1 MAAYPL
7 LRISL
12 RELSLSSPESVSCK
26 WQSKNFNPDLSDM
39 ASIAFFMIPHSLMQ
53 REAVG
58 GDPRK

>member
-1 MAAYPL
+1 MGYKHN
-7 LRISL
+7 SDQN
-12 RELSLSSPESVSCK
+12 SD
-26 WQSKNFNPDLSDM
+26 FNPDLSDM